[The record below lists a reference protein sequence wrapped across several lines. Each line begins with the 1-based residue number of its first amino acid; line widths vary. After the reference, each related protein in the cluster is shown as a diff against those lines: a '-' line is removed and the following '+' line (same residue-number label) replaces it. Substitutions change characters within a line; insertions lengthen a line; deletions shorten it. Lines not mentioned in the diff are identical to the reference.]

1 MSTAL
6 FPFNHND
13 LIIYFFHTITFF
25 LTLVV
30 VIVWRGWGQ
39 TGGSEPPAFHSLHS
53 QFLPF
58 FPFWLKSIDHFLLF
72 LPLPSL
78 LELTP
83 SALSSCASY
92 SSGFPHPLSSPIMV
106 VVVAGG
112 GGGIVGKAVWSTL
125 GCPLAMPL
133 LILSQNCTLH
143 VPLIFFWH

>member
-112 GGGIVGKAVWSTL
+112 GGIVGKAVWSTL